1 MAPNKSRKV
10 TKKKSSNKLSLVII
24 LIALVVIV
32 AVGFG
37 IYSAYSNS
45 ANTVKN
51 EYSDAST
58 RVLLHTTAGDITL
71 ELRNDKPITTANFIN
86 IVNQGWYNNSTFHR
100 VISTFMI
107 QGGAINQTI
116 PAISDE
122 IGRDNRNLPYTI
134 AMAKTNNPNS
144 ATSEFFI
151 NVADNGNNP
160 NNPNFDSTY
169 TVFGKVIEGQNIVD
183 KIAISPVQANPVT
196 GEISYP
202 VNPVI
207 IISATIIS

>member
-1 MAPNKSRKV
+1 MAPSKKRKV
-10 TKKKSSNKLSLVII
+10 TKKKSRSKLSLLIGI
-24 LIALVVIV
+24 IALIVIV
-32 AVGFG
+32 AVAFA
-37 IYSAYSNS
+37 IVSEFANNSNS
-45 ANTVKN
+45 KS
-51 EYSDAST
+51 EYSDTST
-58 RVLLHTTAGDITL
+58 KVLLQTTAGNITL

-86 IVNQGWYNNSTFHR
+86 IVKNGWYDNTTFHR
-100 VISTFMI
+100 VISHFMI
-107 QGGAINQTI
+107 QGGTINRTV
-116 PAISDE
+116 PTISDE
-122 IGRDNRNLPYTI
+122 IGSDNRNLPYTI